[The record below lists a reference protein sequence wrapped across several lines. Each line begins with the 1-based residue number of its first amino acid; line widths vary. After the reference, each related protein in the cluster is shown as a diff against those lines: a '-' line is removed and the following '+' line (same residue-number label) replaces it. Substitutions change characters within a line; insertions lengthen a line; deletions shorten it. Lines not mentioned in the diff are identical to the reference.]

1 MLWDE
6 LTVET
11 VLKQT
16 KVQMEP
22 VEVQCNSILKEKFSV
37 GSVKSVRGIQAFSNV
52 TLCH

>member
-16 KVQMEP
+16 KVQREP
-22 VEVQCNSILKEKFSV
+22 VEVQCNSILKGKFSDGVSCLYV
-37 GSVKSVRGIQAFSNV
+37 GLKPLA
-52 TLCH
+52 L

>member
-16 KVQMEP
+16 KAQMEP
-22 VEVQCNSILKEKFSV
+22 VEVQCNSILKEKVSDGVSSLYV
-37 GSVKSVRGIQAFSNV
+37 GFKPLAM
-52 TLCH
+52 